1 LGDHCRIAG
10 TKRTGV
16 VCLAGVFLAL
26 TSIVFNSALF
36 DFFAMSYFP
45 KLTLLI
51 FVAGLSLALAFG
63 SAITGSFLL
72 EIERG
77 R

>member
-1 LGDHCRIAG
+1 MTTHASVGAG
-10 TKRTGV
+10 
-16 VCLAGVFLAL
+16 LGVFLAL

-36 DFFAMSYFP
+36 NFFAMSYFP

-51 FVAGLSLALAFG
+51 FVAGLSLTLAVG
-63 SAITGSFLL
+63 SAITGSLFL